1 MAKVVE
7 TDEQVKLSEQLDE
20 DVGPVILIN
29 KFNGKKTL
37 LILRVSLDSFPLSSI
52 EELAVAVYSS
62 TMLFGNLLRCSRWHL
77 AKLTCRNYYR
87 IIPPAQ

>member
-29 KFNGKKTL
+29 KFNVK
-37 LILRVSLDSFPLSSI
+37 P
-52 EELAVAVYSS
+52 EEADQFL
-62 TMLFGNLLRCSRWHL
+62 
-77 AKLTCRNYYR
+77 
-87 IIPPAQ
+87 